1 MVNTPYHGT
10 FALELRTM
18 TETKKYE
25 SAYSYAA
32 SSQRMVLRY
41 EAMIAES
48 IGSANGLDISLLTDY
63 AKVINSYC
71 DALDLIENY
80 PLEQSQYE
88 KVIRLLS
95 DYGKEHPEQFSI
107 TITTYI
113 KYAEVLFKQKKY
125 KKSCEALKVAM
136 SILVGNKD
144 DISFTDV
151 DVTFITN
158 QLAQEQQ

>member
-1 MVNTPYHGT
+1 
-10 FALELRTM
+10 M
-18 TETKKYE
+18 TETNKYE
-25 SAYSYAA
+25 SAFNYAA
-32 SSQRMVLRY
+32 SAQRMVAKY
-41 EAMIAES
+41 EALISES
-48 IGSANGLDISLLTDY
+48 IDSDAGLDAGLLTDY
-63 AKVINSYC
+63 AKVINTYC

-88 KVIRLLS
+88 KVIKLLAE
-95 DYGKEHPEQFSI
+95 YGEEHPEQFNI

-113 KYAEVLFKQKKY
+113 KYADVLFKQKKY

-151 DVTFITN
+151 DITFINN